1 MEKPTGRS
9 TEQPAEQRAEQPAE
23 RPAGQQVERTAWQPT
38 DNAPSDDAL
47 RRASARVRAGRV
59 LQMVAIV
66 LVACEVAAIA
76 AGVAMPLIEMLS
88 EGPLDAPLLLGP
100 VVMAS
105 AGMTLLVLIAL
116 LPWILL
122 GISIALRCSADPAVR
137 CSARASRPVEVA
149 RNAAGVVAAL
159 VMVPLVGL
167 ALLLATVDEGYV
179 AGEPSEAGDRVVIVE
194 HHFLLLSSG
203 DVYLVPAGSVTGEC
217 IASFSC
223 DDTYSP
229 GYAGSYRVTW
239 NGRSPHVQVWSD
251 SAVDGM
257 VPLDIEASSADAS

>member
-23 RPAGQQVERTAWQPT
+23 RPAGQQVERTAGQPT
-38 DNAPSDDAL
+38 DNAPSDD
-47 RRASARVRAGRV
+47 
-59 LQMVAIV
+59 
-66 LVACEVAAIA
+66 
-76 AGVAMPLIEMLS
+76 
-88 EGPLDAPLLLGP
+88 
-100 VVMAS
+100 
-105 AGMTLLVLIAL
+105 
-116 LPWILL
+116 
-122 GISIALRCSADPAVR
+122 ALRCSADPAVR